1 MKNFLSQLFTSS
13 NHSDQSSSA
22 MSRCK
27 VFVGLGNPTA
37 EYAATKHNVGFMLAD
52 RLAAK
57 LSAENWRERFNALVA
72 ESFLDGEKIL
82 LVKPQTFMNLSGE
95 AVGPLMNFYK
105 LDVKNLV
112 VAHDDMD
119 LPLGTIRLRPKGS
132 GGGHHGV
139 ESIIQH
145 LGGQQNFPRVRIG
158 VGRPPKDWT
167 VNHHVLSP
175 FTAEDAQKISAA
187 LDELVP
193 AVLCIFQEGIDQ
205 AMNKFNPKRKKIS
218 ETAHNESDNC
228 SNC

>member
-1 MKNFLSQLFTSS
+1 MKI
-13 NHSDQSSSA
+13 
-22 MSRCK
+22 
-27 VFVGLGNPTA
+27 FVGLGNPTA

-52 RLAAK
+52 KLAEK
-57 LSAENWRERFNALVA
+57 ISATEWREKFNALVA
-72 ESFLDGEKIL
+72 ESFFDGEKIL
-82 LVKPQTFMNLSGE
+82 IVKPQTFMNLSGE

-105 LDVKNLV
+105 LGAEDLT

-119 LPLGTIRLRPKGS
+119 LPLGMIRLRPKGS

-145 LGGQQNFPRVRIG
+145 LGGEKNFPRVRIG
-158 VGRPPKDWT
+158 VGRPPKNWT

-193 AVLCIFQEGIDQ
+193 AVLCIFKEGIDN
-205 AMNKFNPKRKKIS
+205 AMNKFNPRKVK
-218 ETAHNESDNC
+218 AHEEKNLSVND
-228 SNC
+228 